1 MEEDVVQRVVTSP
14 VNVHLDWWE
23 RGVSMDV
30 TVVPILVAMV
40 ESVRKVM
47 LGLSASV
54 EDLLESCALWT

>member
-1 MEEDVVQRVVTSP
+1 MVISL

-23 RGVSMDV
+23 SGVSMDV

-47 LGLSASV
+47 LDLSANV
-54 EDLLESCALWT
+54 EVLLESCVL